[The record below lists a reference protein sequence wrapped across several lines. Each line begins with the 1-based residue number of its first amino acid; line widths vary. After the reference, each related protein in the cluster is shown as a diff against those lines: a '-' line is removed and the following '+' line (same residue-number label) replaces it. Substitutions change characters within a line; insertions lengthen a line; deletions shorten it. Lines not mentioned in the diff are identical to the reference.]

1 MSTSRIFDNW
11 KALGRFIGRHMA
23 VVILLCLAAGI
34 SFPQAFSPL
43 THAVPALFA
52 FMTFQSSLGITLR
65 SLKDALAHPA
75 AILLTLAFAHIAVPL
90 LAFLAGN
97 LFFGFD
103 PTIVCGI
110 VLEYCVPVATSAIMW
125 VAMFHGNVSI
135 ALATLLASVLIS
147 PFSIP
152 FTLQVLLGTSVEIDA
167 AGMIASMAG
176 MVALPALAGLAINEG
191 TKGWGER
198 SLSPA
203 IAPAARIVLVTIVA
217 TNSSAIA
224 DYVRHLTPEL
234 VGVLVFA
241 GLFAVCTFFAGM
253 GIAWVTRQKRDRFIP
268 MTFGCGMRNI
278 SAGAVLAMQYFPAAT
293 LFPVMAGTLYQQVL
307 AALFSK
313 LMTRVLRQVAKREA
327 DEGKTGS
334 EG

>member
-23 VVILLCLAAGI
+23 VAILFCLAAGI

-75 AILLTLAFAHIAVPL
+75 AILLTLAFAHVVVPL

-234 VGVLVFA
+234 VGVLVFV

>member
-1 MSTSRIFDNW
+1 MAATSRIFENW

-23 VVILLCLAAGI
+23 LVILLCLAAGI
-34 SFPQAFSPL
+34 SAPQVFAPL
-43 THAVPALFA
+43 VHAVPVLFA

-65 SLKDALAHPA
+65 SLKDALVHPA

-90 LAFLAGN
+90 IAFFAGT
-97 LFFGFD
+97 LFFGSD
-103 PTIVCGI
+103 PAIVCGI

-135 ALATLLASVLIS
+135 ALTTLLASVLIS
-147 PFSIP
+147 PFTIP
-152 FTLQVLLGTSVEIDA
+152 ATLQVLLGATVAIDTG
-167 AGMIASMAG
+167 GMILSMVG
-176 MVALPALAGLAINEG
+176 MVAAPALVGLIVNEG
-191 TKGWGER
+191 SHGWGAR

-203 IAPAARIVLVTIVA
+203 LAPAARLVLVLIVA

-224 DYVRHLTPEL
+224 GYVRHLTPEL
-234 VGVLVFA
+234 VGVLVFV
-241 GLFAVCTFFAGM
+241 GLFAVFTFFAGM
-253 GIAWVTRQKRDRFIP
+253 GIAWVTRQERDRFIP

-313 LMTRVLRQVAKREA
+313 LMTRVLRQIAKREQA
-327 DEGKTGS
+327 ASSRKG
-334 EG
+334 